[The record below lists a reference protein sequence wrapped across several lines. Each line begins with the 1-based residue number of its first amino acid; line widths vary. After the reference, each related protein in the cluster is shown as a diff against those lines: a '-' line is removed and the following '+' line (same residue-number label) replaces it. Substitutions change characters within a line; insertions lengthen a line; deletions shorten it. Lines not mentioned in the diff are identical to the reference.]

1 MANNDAEDFKAVYV
15 GSDDYWGYDADTF
28 NEETNFFGEAWIV
41 DGNQVTS
48 ELITEDNLS
57 RCQMY
62 YEVGK
67 TDSHLFT
74 PTKITFNE
82 DAGFLIIEGNQGR
95 IGQPHIT
102 TEKTRVYGIGEKGQR
117 YKNLTEGKG
126 SRAPARFMVNYIVTD
141 NEEDKETIKTF
152 MESLDEEGE
161 VEVVAS
167 AEEFDAETLN
177 RINPI
182 SVEGAEDIY
191 GAEGVLADTEV
202 FGPYVNDNIVGQDY
216 AGQVIGQAAEHQG
229 YDDRLDESLGMT
241 DGEESSKKQSFKDRR
256 DESKGMERA
265 LGDRPYSSVST
276 MDAEAVPSGEWGSMN
291 PDEANSDYQWEWRN
305 AEDIFHVVLH
315 AEQGAL
321 EVHTTKNNIFLADIE
336 SGAIMHDGS
345 DFAAEDATP
354 LDAEDIGFLLTV
366 AAEGEGVYSFEGEVS
381 HDYTPE
387 SYHPG
392 EDPLDYDPSHE
403 SYDGEEGHDY
413 TPVSYHP
420 GEDPLDYN
428 PTQESYEAEISMGG
442 TPSSPM
448 NGVIENY
455 GTGIEVNPEGEGVV
469 HYNAPELVEYDIRA
483 QQPLKKFVDT
493 TGAPVPDA
501 EIEAVIE
508 EAIGSPDD
516 VVAAFQ
522 ELPIVKDFHLK
533 GWTASIAVVGI
544 AVLSG
549 AWFGRRY

>member
-1 MANNDAEDFKAVYV
+1 MAEEKFKAVYI

-48 ELITEDNLS
+48 ELVTEDNLS

-62 YEVGK
+62 YEMGK

-74 PTKITFNE
+74 PTQITFDE
-82 DAGFLIIEGNQGR
+82 DAGFLIVEGNQGR

-102 TEKTRVYGIGEKGQR
+102 TEKTRVYGVGEKGQR

-141 NEEDKETIKTF
+141 NEDDKETIKTF

-182 SVEGAEDIY
+182 AVEGAEDIY
-191 GAEGVLADTEV
+191 GAEGVLANTEV
-202 FGPYVNDNIVGQDY
+202 YGPYVNDNIVGQDY
-216 AGQVIGQAAEHQG
+216 AGLVIGQDAEHQG

-241 DGEESSKKQSFKDRR
+241 DGKESSKKQSFKDRR
-256 DESKGMERA
+256 DESKGMEKA
-265 LGDRPYSSVST
+265 LGGRPYSSVST

-321 EVHTTKNNIFLADIE
+321 EVHTTKNNVFLADIE

-366 AAEGEGVYSFEGEVS
+366 AAEGEGVYSFEGEMA

-392 EDPLDYDPSHE
+392 EDPLDY
-403 SYDGEEGHDY
+403 
-413 TPVSYHP
+413 
-420 GEDPLDYN
+420 N
-428 PTQESYEAEISMGG
+428 PTEESYEAEISMGG

-455 GTGIEVNPEGEGVV
+455 GTGIEVNPHGEGIV

-483 QQPLKKFVDT
+483 QQPLRKYVDT
-493 TGAPVPDA
+493 TGESVPDA
-501 EIEAVIE
+501 EIAAVIE
-508 EAIGSPDD
+508 EAGGSPDD
-516 VVAAFQ
+516 VVEAFQ
-522 ELPIVKDFHLK
+522 GLPIVKDFHLK

-549 AWFGRRY
+549 AWFSRRY

>member
-1 MANNDAEDFKAVYV
+1 MAKEKVEDFKAVYI
-15 GSDDYWGYDADTF
+15 GSDDFWGYDADTF

-41 DGNQVTS
+41 DGNQVTP
-48 ELITEDNLS
+48 ELISEDNLS

-62 YEVGK
+62 YEIGK

-74 PTKITFNE
+74 PLKITFNE
-82 DAGFLIIEGNQGR
+82 DAGFLIVDGTQGR

-126 SRAPARFMVNYIVTD
+126 NRAPARFMVNYIVTD
-141 NEEDKETIKTF
+141 NEDEKETIKTF
-152 MESLDEEGE
+152 METLDEEEG

-167 AEEFDAETLN
+167 AESFDAETLN

-182 SVEGAEDIY
+182 AVEGAEDIY

-216 AGQVIGQAAEHQG
+216 DGLVIGQ
-229 YDDRLDESLGMT
+229 
-241 DGEESSKKQSFKDRR
+241 
-256 DESKGMERA
+256 
-265 LGDRPYSSVST
+265 
-276 MDAEAVPSGEWGSMN
+276 DAEGVPSGEWGSMN

-321 EVHTTKNNIFLADIE
+321 EVHTTKNNIFLADID

-345 DFAAEDATP
+345 DFSAEDATP
-354 LDAEDIGFLLTV
+354 LDAEDIGFLINL
-366 AAEGEGVYSFEGEVS
+366 AAEGEGVYSFEGEMS

-392 EDPLDYDPSHE
+392 EDPLDYS
-403 SYDGEEGHDY
+403 
-413 TPVSYHP
+413 
-420 GEDPLDYN
+420 
-428 PTQESYEAEISMGG
+428 PTEESYEAEISMGG

-448 NGVIENY
+448 NGIIENY

-483 QQPLKKFVDT
+483 QQPLRKFVDT
-493 TGAPVPDA
+493 TGEPVPYD
-501 EIEAVIE
+501 EIEAAYRENLTEVSD
-508 EAIGSPDD
+508 SPDD
-516 VVAAFQ
+516 VVEAFQ
-522 ELPIVKDFHLK
+522 ELPVIKDFNLG
-533 GWTASIAVVGI
+533 GWGASFAVVSI

-549 AWFGRRY
+549 AWFSRRY